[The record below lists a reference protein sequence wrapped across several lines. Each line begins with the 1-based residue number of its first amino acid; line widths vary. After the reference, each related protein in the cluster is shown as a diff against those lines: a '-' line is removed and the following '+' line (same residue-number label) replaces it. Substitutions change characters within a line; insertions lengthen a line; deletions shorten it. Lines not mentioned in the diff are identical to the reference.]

1 MFGHKLSTGYEDPYA
16 DAVAEVNGVRIR
28 NLPHLVEVVRDAT
41 GEFIEVTFQGR
52 ATYTIVLRRKEAL
65 AATEE
70 ILSDNGIRQ
79 QCSADIAP
87 IWNEG
92 KPKK

>member
-1 MFGHKLSTGYEDPYA
+1 LG
-16 DAVAEVNGVRIR
+16 
-28 NLPHLVEVVRDAT
+28 
-41 GEFIEVTFQGR
+41 
-52 ATYTIVLRRKEAL
+52 
-65 AATEE
+65 ATEE
-70 ILSDNGIRQ
+70 ILNDHSIRQ